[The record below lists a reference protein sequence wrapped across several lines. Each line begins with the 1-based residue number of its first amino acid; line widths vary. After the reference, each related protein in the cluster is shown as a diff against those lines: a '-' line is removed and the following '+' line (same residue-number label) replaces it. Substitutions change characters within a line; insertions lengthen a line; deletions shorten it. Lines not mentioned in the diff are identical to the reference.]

1 MDTLMKLA
9 EIPIGSYAAWSVV
22 ILVAVS
28 GLIQIA
34 PIKLNPWSTM
44 ARRLGRA
51 INHDMLSKFENL
63 EKDVAELR
71 KVGDA
76 REAKEDERNAKAYRM
91 RILRF
96 GDEIRHGQLHS
107 AEHYNDV
114 LQDITDY
121 EAYCV
126 SHPGFKNQ
134 KAQSTIKLIAKAY
147 EEHMRKNDFLE

>member
-44 ARRLGRA
+44 ARRFGRA
-51 INHDMLSKFENL
+51 INHDMLSKFESL
-63 EKDVAELR
+63 EKDVEELR
-71 KVGDA
+71 KIGDA

-96 GDEIRHGQLHS
+96 GDRFAMGSYIAPSTTTMCFRTSRITRHTVYPIRALRTRRHS
-107 AEHYNDV
+107 R
-114 LQDITDY
+114 
-121 EAYCV
+121 
-126 SHPGFKNQ
+126 
-134 KAQSTIKLIAKAY
+134 QSS
-147 EEHMRKNDFLE
+147 